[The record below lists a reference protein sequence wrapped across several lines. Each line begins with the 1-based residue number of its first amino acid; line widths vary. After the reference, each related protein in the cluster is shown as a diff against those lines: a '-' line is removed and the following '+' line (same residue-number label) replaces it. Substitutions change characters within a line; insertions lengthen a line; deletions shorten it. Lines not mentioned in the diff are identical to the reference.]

1 MFIKRAIKGI
11 IFSACLLG
19 WAGIS
24 HGQSVVAPT
33 QIIVGDDSQ
42 YNLVSANGGAVTV
55 TGFDPAGVRISVA
68 QGNVRITMTT
78 GLTAPGSATS
88 ADWTGACSI
97 AFEGTLADI
106 NAALAS
112 LEVQGSV
119 ASVSVIAHAG
129 YIYGTDTGSSYQLI
143 SATVDWPSAKA
154 DAEARSLNGVQGHL
168 ATITSQA
175 ELNAIINNLD
185 WSNHVWLGG
194 SDSVTEGE
202 WFWVTGPEAGTQF
215 YSDNDPS
222 LTTFENFRSDQP
234 SNSIG
239 GQHHLTMMGSG
250 VFFDQVETRLFK
262 YIVEYDTIYE
272 LSASFSVTPQAEV
285 DAANLAITINSAQ
298 SDLEW
303 GLNNYFQQK
312 LASHLHQM
320 RFSQI
325 SQISIHQAYEDEAE
339 EDLAEF
345 SGNRIFFHKE
355 DMAGHFEV
363 LAKVKQAAEAG
374 KGKIWSATGE
384 AHHTSLKNGRENM
397 GFSSRLNYD
406 WHLHKKIAHRA
417 HIGLETSQEQGG
429 YIFRLRSQTDSIS
442 AGYGLSYQWGKNL
455 FASLHG
461 TGWYSLT
468 RSKYARGNISAK
480 ANIKTAGG
488 SVSARMQGSYQLS
501 PDSWLDL
508 MIAYIRA
515 REAIQDKRIFIT
527 SPGYQSLNHLFL
539 SEPETIRLSLEPVWR
554 IILPPDSNNSLNQLK
569 LMPNYRCEKMKAHS
583 LSRKCNKGMRIDFEV
598 RSQDDANIARLY
610 YDFEDLANGPVYEY
624 GMALDVKF

>member
-24 HGQSVVAPT
+24 NAQSVVVPS

-42 YNLVSANGGAVTV
+42 YNLVSAFGGTVSV
-55 TGFDPAGVRISVA
+55 TGFDPAGVRISAA
-68 QGNVRITMTT
+68 QGNIRITTTT
-78 GLTAPGSATS
+78 GLTAPNSASS
-88 ADWTGACSI
+88 ADWTGASSI
-97 AFEGTLADI
+97 AFEGTLADV

-112 LEVQGSV
+112 LEVQGSG

-129 YIYGTDTGSSYQLI
+129 YIYGTDTGSSYQLVM
-143 SATVDWPSAKA
+143 TEMDWPSAKA
-154 DAEARSLNGVQGHL
+154 DAESRSLNGVQGHL

-175 ELNAIINNLD
+175 ELNAITNNLD

-194 SDSVTEGE
+194 SDSATEGE
-202 WFWVTGPEAGTQF
+202 WFWVVGPEAGTQF

-239 GQHHLTMMGSG
+239 GQHHLTMMDNGI
-250 VFFDQVETRLFK
+250 FFDQVETRLFK
-262 YIVEYDTIYE
+262 YIVEYGTVYE
-272 LSASFSVTPQAEV
+272 QSTSFSVTTQASV
-285 DAANLAITINSAQ
+285 DAANLATAINSAQ

-303 GLNNYFQQK
+303 VLNNYFQQK
-312 LASHLHQM
+312 LTGHLHQAG
-320 RFSQI
+320 FSQI

-345 SGNRIFFHKE
+345 LEQRIFFHKE

-384 AHHTSLKNGRENM
+384 VHHTSLKNGRENK

-417 HIGLETSQEQGG
+417 HIGLETSGEQGG
-429 YIFRLRSQTDSIS
+429 YAFQLRSQTDSIS
-442 AGYGLSYQWGKNL
+442 AGYGLSYQWGENL
-455 FASLHG
+455 FASLHAA
-461 TGWYSLT
+461 GWYSLT
-468 RSKYARGNISAK
+468 RSKYTRSAVSAK

-501 PDSWLDL
+501 ADSWLDL
-508 MIAYIRA
+508 MVAYIRA

-527 SPGYQSLNHLFL
+527 SPGYQSLNHIFL

-554 IILPPDSNNSLNQLK
+554 IILPPDDNNSLNQLK
-569 LMPNYRCEKMKAHS
+569 VMPNYRCEKMKAHS
-583 LSRKCNKGMRIDFEV
+583 LSRKCNKGIRIDFEV
-598 RSQDDANIARLY
+598 RAENDENIARLY
-610 YDFEDLANGPVYEY
+610 YDFEDLANGPAYEY

>member
-1 MFIKRAIKGI
+1 
-11 IFSACLLG
+11 
-19 WAGIS
+19 
-24 HGQSVVAPT
+24 
-33 QIIVGDDSQ
+33 
-42 YNLVSANGGAVTV
+42 
-55 TGFDPAGVRISVA
+55 
-68 QGNVRITMTT
+68 
-78 GLTAPGSATS
+78 
-88 ADWTGACSI
+88 
-97 AFEGTLADI
+97 
-106 NAALAS
+106 
-112 LEVQGSV
+112 
-119 ASVSVIAHAG
+119 
-129 YIYGTDTGSSYQLI
+129 
-143 SATVDWPSAKA
+143 
-154 DAEARSLNGVQGHL
+154 
-168 ATITSQA
+168 
-175 ELNAIINNLD
+175 
-185 WSNHVWLGG
+185 
-194 SDSVTEGE
+194 
-202 WFWVTGPEAGTQF
+202 
-215 YSDNDPS
+215 
-222 LTTFENFRSDQP
+222 
-234 SNSIG
+234 
-239 GQHHLTMMGSG
+239 
-250 VFFDQVETRLFK
+250 VETRLFK

-272 LSASFSVTPQAEV
+272 LSASFSVTTQAEV
-285 DAANLAITINSAQ
+285 DAANLAIAINSAQ

-312 LASHLHQM
+312 LVSHLHQM

-339 EDLAEF
+339 EDLARF
-345 SGNRIFFHKE
+345 LANRIFFHKE
-355 DMAGHFEV
+355 DMAGHFDV

-384 AHHTSLKNGRENM
+384 AHHTSLKNGRENK

-461 TGWYSLT
+461 TGWYGLT
-468 RSKYARGNISAK
+468 RSKYARGNVSAK

-554 IILPPDSNNSLNQLK
+554 IILPPHGNNSLN
-569 LMPNYRCEKMKAHS
+569 
-583 LSRKCNKGMRIDFEV
+583 
-598 RSQDDANIARLY
+598 
-610 YDFEDLANGPVYEY
+610 
-624 GMALDVKF
+624 